1 MAKKNY
7 NPLDAKEE
15 RMKRIQES
23 KLRMDQIREIASIY
37 TFQNQFWK
45 VYEQRD
51 NLLKQL
57 LELLKIIK

>member
-15 RMKRIQES
+15 RIKRIQQS
-23 KLRMDQIREIASIY
+23 KLRMDKIRATASVY

-57 LELLKIIK
+57 LDLLKSIK

>member
-7 NPLDAKEE
+7 DPLDAKEE
-15 RMKRIQES
+15 RAKRIQQS
-23 KLRMDQIREIASIY
+23 KLRMDQIRKIASVY
-37 TFQNQFWK
+37 TFQNPFYT

>member
-7 NPLDAKEE
+7 DPLDAREE
-15 RMKRIQES
+15 RTKRIEQS
-23 KLRMDQIREIASIY
+23 KLRMDRIRETASVY
-37 TFQNQFWK
+37 TFQNPFWK

-57 LELLKIIK
+57 LDILRTIK